1 MNLGV
6 KLIRDYIF
14 YTAREGGDFSTQ
26 ANAEK
31 EYLES
36 LGKHVI
42 MVKIDNADEF
52 IKEWENLGIIDGKE
66 VGVDTLTI
74 YSHGSNRSII
84 IQEGYARND
93 ALSVNGKNSDKND
106 IRNLN
111 ELKAKKIN
119 EVNLWICNGGNILTY
134 ENKTRDGEL
143 KTNTASV
150 LSKKV
155 IDGHIN
161 AFDGNVSFGN
171 PNGGLLG
178 GNIRKGEPRL
188 AQNQNGFREIAN
200 YYEQPNVN
208 PTGQVK
214 YKDGELVK

>member
-1 MNLGV
+1 M
-6 KLIRDYIF
+6 
-14 YTAREGGDFSTQ
+14 
-26 ANAEK
+26 
-31 EYLES
+31 
-36 LGKHVI
+36 
-42 MVKIDNADEF
+42 
-52 IKEWENLGIIDGKE
+52 
-66 VGVDTLTI
+66 DTLTI

-84 IQEGYARND
+84 IQGGEEKND
-93 ALSVNGKNSDKND
+93 AISVNGKDLYSTRS

-155 IDGHIN
+155 IDGHVN

-171 PNGGLLG
+171 PNRGLFG

-188 AQNQNGFREIAN
+188 AQNQNGFYEIAN
-200 YYEQPNVN
+200 GIFHQPNAKPQGKVN
-208 PTGQVK
+208 
-214 YKDGELVK
+214 YKNGELIR